1 MAALQ
6 NTGRDAAKRG
16 SANKAQFHAVAAG
29 FLGWTLDAFDFFVV
43 VFLFD
48 SLAAQFHVTK
58 AAIVATLAWTLLMR
72 PVGALIFGLLTDRFG
87 RRIPLIANVIFF
99 SVIELLCGFAPN
111 YGVFLLLRI
120 LYGIGMGGEW
130 GVGTS
135 LVMEATSSRWR
146 GMLSGILQ
154 NGYAIGYILAALAYR
169 FAFPA
174 WGWRPMFWL
183 GGIPAFLALY
193 ISAKV
198 PESEAWR
205 RHRKSSTGEVLKAV
219 GQQWKLCAYLL
230 LLMTF
235 MMFLSH
241 GTQDLYPDFLQSQH
255 HVGVAVVSYIVILG
269 NIGAL
274 LGGIIFGEFSNSKGR
289 RLSLIAALLLSLA
302 VIPLW
307 AFGTSLTALAVGAFL
322 MQVGVQGAWGIIP
335 AHLSELSADSTRGLV
350 PGLAY
355 QMGIVLAA
363 RTPVVEYG
371 LRDRVG
377 YGWAL
382 AGFEIFTIVVLG
394 IIVAFGPERRG
405 RSFIEPAPV
414 EPAPMESTP
423 VSA

>member
-1 MAALQ
+1 MS
-6 NTGRDAAKRG
+6 AAKNAGRRD
-16 SANKAQFHAVAAG
+16 QFHAVSAG

-58 AAIVATLAWTLLMR
+58 ADIVATLFWTLLMR
-72 PVGALIFGLLTDRFG
+72 PVGALIFGLLTDRYG
-87 RRIPLIANVIFF
+87 RRIPLMVNVVFF

-111 YGVFLLLRI
+111 YAVFLVLRI

-135 LVMEATSSRWR
+135 LVMEATSKRWR
-146 GMLSGILQ
+146 GVLSGILQ
-154 NGYAIGYILAALAYR
+154 NGYAVGYLLAALAYR

-205 RHRKSSTGEVLKAV
+205 RHRAPSTGAVLRAV
-219 GQQWKLCAYLL
+219 GEQWKLCLYLL

-255 HVGVAVVSYIVILG
+255 RVTGAVVSYIVILG
-269 NIGAL
+269 NIGAMI
-274 LGGIIFGEFSNSKGR
+274 GGIIFGQLSNVAGR

-307 AFGTSLTALAVGAFL
+307 AFGGSLRALAAGAFL

-355 QMGIVLAA
+355 QLGIVLAA
-363 RTPVVEYG
+363 RTPVAEYG
-371 LRDRVG
+371 LRNRVG
-377 YGWAL
+377 YNWAM
-382 AGFEIFTIVVLG
+382 AGFEIVTIVVLG
-394 IIVAFGPERRG
+394 IAVALGPERRG
-405 RSFIEPAPV
+405 RSFVETAPV
-414 EPAPMESTP
+414 ETP

>member
-72 PVGALIFGLLTDRFG
+72 PVGALIFGLLADRFG

-241 GTQDLYPDFLQSQH
+241 GTQDLYPDFLQSQR

-363 RTPVVEYG
+363 RTPVAEYG
-371 LRDRVG
+371 LRNRVG
-377 YGWAL
+377 YSWAL

>member
-1 MAALQ
+1 MPLEPNAR
-6 NTGRDAAKRG
+6 NREK
-16 SANKAQFHAVAAG
+16 FHAIAAG

-58 AAIVATLAWTLLMR
+58 AAIVATLSWTLLMR
-72 PVGALIFGLLTDRFG
+72 PVGAVIFGLLTDRYG

-99 SVIELLCGFAPN
+99 SVVELLCGFAPN
-111 YGVFLLLRI
+111 YAVFLVLRI

-135 LVMEATSSRWR
+135 LVMESTSSRWR
-146 GMLSGILQ
+146 GVLSGILQ
-154 NGYAIGYILAALAYR
+154 NGYAVGYLLAALAYR

-205 RHRKSSTGEVLKAV
+205 HHRASSTGAVLRAV
-219 GQQWKLCAYLL
+219 GQQWKLCLYLL

-241 GTQDLYPDFLQSQH
+241 GTQDLYPDFLQSH
-255 HVGVAVVSYIVILG
+255 HVGVALVSYIVILG
-269 NIGAL
+269 NIGAVI
-274 LGGIIFGEFSNSKGR
+274 GGMIFGQLSNAIGR
-289 RLSLIAALLLSLA
+289 RLGLIAALILSLA

-307 AFGTSLTALAVGAFL
+307 AFGSSIRALAVGAFL

-363 RTPVVEYG
+363 RTPVAEFG
-371 LRDRVG
+371 LSKRVG

-382 AGFEIFTIVVLG
+382 AGFEIFTIVVLA
-394 IIVAFGPERRG
+394 IAVAFGPERRG
-405 RSFIEPAPV
+405 RSFV
-414 EPAPMESTP
+414 EPAAVESP
-423 VSA
+423 VGV

>member
-1 MAALQ
+1 
-6 NTGRDAAKRG
+6 
-16 SANKAQFHAVAAG
+16 
-29 FLGWTLDAFDFFVV
+29 
-43 VFLFD
+43 
-48 SLAAQFHVTK
+48 
-58 AAIVATLAWTLLMR
+58 
-72 PVGALIFGLLTDRFG
+72 
-87 RRIPLIANVIFF
+87 
-99 SVIELLCGFAPN
+99 
-111 YGVFLLLRI
+111 
-120 LYGIGMGGEW
+120 
-130 GVGTS
+130 
-135 LVMEATSSRWR
+135 ME
-146 GMLSGILQ
+146 
-154 NGYAIGYILAALAYR
+154 
-169 FAFPA
+169 
-174 WGWRPMFWL
+174 
-183 GGIPAFLALY
+183 
-193 ISAKV
+193 V
-198 PESEAWR
+198 
-205 RHRKSSTGEVLKAV
+205 
-219 GQQWKLCAYLL
+219 CAYLL

-382 AGFEIFTIVVLG
+382 AGFEIFTIVILG

>member
-1 MAALQ
+1 MPAHNA
-6 NTGRDAAKRG
+6 GRRDR
-16 SANKAQFHAVAAG
+16 FHAVAAG

-58 AAIVATLAWTLLMR
+58 ADIVATLFWTLLMR
-72 PVGALIFGLLTDRFG
+72 PVGALIFGLLTDRYG
-87 RRIPLIANVIFF
+87 RRIPLMANVIFF

-111 YGVFLLLRI
+111 YAVFLVLRL

-135 LVMEATSSRWR
+135 LVMEATSSRFR
-146 GMLSGILQ
+146 GVLSGILQ
-154 NGYAIGYILAALAYR
+154 NGYAVGYLLAALAYR

-205 RHRKSSTGEVLKAV
+205 RHRAPSTGAVLRAV
-219 GQQWKLCAYLL
+219 GQQWKLCLYLL

-255 HVGVAVVSYIVILG
+255 RVSGAIVSYIVILG
-269 NIGAL
+269 NIGAV
-274 LGGIIFGEFSNSKGR
+274 LGGIIFGQLSNVAGR

-307 AFGTSLTALAVGAFL
+307 AFGGSLKALALGAFL

-355 QMGIVLAA
+355 QLGIVLAA

-371 LRDRVG
+371 LSNRVG
-377 YGWAL
+377 YNWAM
-382 AGFEIFTIVVLG
+382 AGFEIVT
-394 IIVAFGPERRG
+394 IIVLAIAVGLGPERRG
-405 RSFIEPAPV
+405 RSFVESAPIE
-414 EPAPMESTP
+414 TP

>member
-72 PVGALIFGLLTDRFG
+72 PVGALIFGLLTDRYG

-307 AFGTSLTALAVGAFL
+307 AFGTSLTALALGAFL

-371 LRDRVG
+371 LRNRVG
-377 YGWAL
+377 YSWAL